1 MYTQQELAAIDR
13 SYFAVIVADEYDV
26 TLMSLNTRHMWQL
39 HNVELP
45 DGEVTV
51 LFHKHHAS
59 DPYHLQGK
67 RKTSPRS
74 SAETVFDC
82 VRISVCSRS
91 RRRGACRRQ
100 PSDSG

>member
-51 LFHKHHAS
+51 LFHKHHVS
-59 DPYHLQGK
+59 DQYHLQG
-67 RKTSPRS
+67 
-74 SAETVFDC
+74 
-82 VRISVCSRS
+82 
-91 RRRGACRRQ
+91 RRRTMRRAIRDIKNHDKFQ
-100 PSDSG
+100 LNGRKPVRKS

>member
-45 DGEVTV
+45 DGDVTV
-51 LFHKHHAS
+51 VFHKHKAS
-59 DPYHLQGK
+59 HPYHLHGRTNTLHQ
-67 RKTSPRS
+67 
-74 SAETVFDC
+74 A
-82 VRISVCSRS
+82 VRGI
-91 RRRGACRRQ
+91 RRHDKWQMNGRR
-100 PSDSG
+100 

>member
-51 LFHKHHAS
+51 VFHKHKAS
-59 DPYHLQGK
+59 HPYHFIREADPCAL
-67 RKTSPRS
+67 RYPITR
-74 SAETVFDC
+74 A
-82 VRISVCSRS
+82 
-91 RRRGACRRQ
+91 
-100 PSDSG
+100 

>member
-1 MYTQQELAAIDR
+1 MYTQQELAAMDR

-51 LFHKHHAS
+51 LFHKHHVS
-59 DPYHLQGK
+59 DQYHLQG
-67 RKTSPRS
+67 
-74 SAETVFDC
+74 
-82 VRISVCSRS
+82 
-91 RRRGACRRQ
+91 RRRTMRRAIRDIKNHDEFQ
-100 PSDSG
+100 LNGRKPVRKS

>member
-51 LFHKHHAS
+51 LFHKHHVS
-59 DPYHLQGK
+59 DQYHLQG
-67 RKTSPRS
+67 
-74 SAETVFDC
+74 
-82 VRISVCSRS
+82 
-91 RRRGACRRQ
+91 RRRTMRRAIGDIKNHDEFQ
-100 PSDSG
+100 LNGRKPVRKS

>member
-51 LFHKHHAS
+51 LFHKHHVS
-59 DPYHLQGK
+59 DQYHLQG
-67 RKTSPRS
+67 
-74 SAETVFDC
+74 
-82 VRISVCSRS
+82 
-91 RRRGACRRQ
+91 RRRTMRRAIRDIKNHDEFQ
-100 PSDSG
+100 LNGRKPVRKS